1 MPDISIQLIIG
12 VIVVLMG
19 LRDAFVAK
27 KKKAEAERA
36 RIERARTAPAA
47 EPAIETG
54 RPQRSAWEEFGMDE
68 EEEEADEE
76 ATVFEPVSRPEAP
89 PSRPVKIEAPPR
101 PLPVEAPPRPV
112 RVEAPRPVVIAPPRT
127 PTPFQFPAPFGGTV
141 PSPAPRPEPAMY
153 MTPLSPTQ
161 RRDLSAGRPRR
172 GIALDSR
179 SARQAV
185 VYMAVFGTPRG
196 LDENW

>member
-1 MPDISIQLIIG
+1 MPDISLQLIIG

-54 RPQRSAWEEFGMDE
+54 KPQRSAWEEFGMDE

-76 ATVFEPVSRPEAP
+76 ETVFEPVRQEAP
-89 PSRPVKIEAPPR
+89 PPRPVKIEAPAR

-112 RVEAPRPVVIAPPRT
+112 RVEAPRPVVVAPPRT
-127 PTPFQFPAPFGGTV
+127 PAPFQFPSPAGWSV
-141 PSPAPRPEPAMY
+141 PVPAPRPQTALY
-153 MTPLSPTQ
+153 ATPLSPTQ
-161 RRDLSAGRPRR
+161 RRDLSAGRRRR
-172 GIALDSR
+172 GIPLDSR

-196 LDENW
+196 LDKEW